1 MKRMT
6 LFFLCLVTSIGWA
19 MAQNRTVKG
28 TVISSEDNEPLIGAN
43 VVVVGNT
50 TIGAATDLDGNFTLS
65 VPANA
70 KMLRVSYSGMT
81 TKEVAIANVMKIVL
95 DPDSKV
101 LEQVVVLGYGTGQK
115 LSTVSGSVAK
125 VSSEK
130 LAEKPVANI
139 MDALQGQVAGM
150 QVITNSG
157 DPTAV
162 ASVKIHG
169 SGSLTSSSAPL
180 YIVDGVPTDLGVVAG
195 MNPNDF
201 ESFTILKDASST
213 SIYGARAANGVIV
226 ITTKRGKM
234 GERGRITFNASY
246 GVSSIINEKPFRSM
260 MTGDQFARWQYGV
273 GYAAANQYSTFEAWK
288 EHLKED
294 AKQALADYSPY
305 LDDQIKK
312 GILDPI
318 NFDKDTDWVGYHF
331 RTAPTTQGDVSIQGG
346 SQGTSYFL
354 SLGYFD
360 QEGISRSESLL
371 KRYTGRLNLES
382 RVNDWLKVGANM
394 SGALA
399 KRRASGFEGDAYIDE
414 GSFAALT
421 AAPYLNPYTT
431 SGDFADAY
439 YMDFDRKVFAGIP
452 FRDSYRPYNR
462 EAYQATM
469 SGYAQFT
476 PIKGLTLK
484 AQAGF
489 DFMQERT
496 SSKLLPYN
504 PLALDPLGT
513 SRERFYHYLTKTF
526 TNTAEYKFSV
536 EDKHD
541 VTLLAGHEFIDYEY
555 DMFGAFGKGY
565 ENPKFM
571 MLSQAKG
578 DTYLTLPE
586 QAKAEYAYLSFFG
599 RGSYGFDKWLYVDL
613 SVRNDRSSR
622 FGANKRSAMFGSGGV
637 MVDVFN
643 KFIKESTWLS
653 DLRFKMSYGTTGNS
667 EMGSARYYAHLPLVG
682 SNPYTD
688 NALGLSVATP
698 GNPNLS
704 WEQQSQF
711 NVGLASSSFDGRLNA
726 ELDFY
731 IRTTD
736 DMLIEVPLPYLSGFT
751 TQLQNVGAMKNIG
764 FDITVSGDIVRSKD
778 FKVYGSATFNY
789 NKEEITRLFSGLE
802 KYVHGEYTS
811 WIVGKPT
818 VFYMAEYAGVYKG
831 QAGPNYVD
839 AEGKPF
845 KGGDQMWYVPGE
857 YNEDGSPKLTNKYSG
872 LLKQALTD
880 KAITPPVTGGFS
892 LGASWK
898 GLSLDADFSYILGK
912 WTINNDRFFTENTA
926 PGFNF
931 TNKDKIIL
939 DAWTEQNP
947 DSDVPR
953 IGQAMAFDSRL
964 LENASFLRMK
974 NLKLT
979 YNLPQSLFAGQN
991 VLSGARVYLMA
1002 RNLFTI
1008 TKFKGFDPEASRS
1021 DISFSS
1027 MNQFPNTKQYMAGI
1041 QLSF

>member
-1 MKRMT
+1 MT
-6 LFFLCLVTSIGWA
+6 LFFLCLLTSIGWA

-43 VVVVGNT
+43 VVVVGNA

-70 KMLRVSYSGMT
+70 KTLRVSYSGMT
-81 TKEVAIANVMKIVL
+81 TKEVAIANVMRIVL
-95 DPDSKV
+95 DPDSKL

-150 QVITNSG
+150 QVITGSG

-169 SGSLTSSSAPL
+169 SGSLTSSAAPL

-234 GERGRITFNASY
+234 GERNRVTFNASY
-246 GVSSIINEKPFRSM
+246 GVSSIITKKPFENM
-260 MTGDQFARWQYGV
+260 MSGDEFARWQYSI
-273 GYAAANQYSTFEAWK
+273 GYAAASQYSTFEDWK
-288 EHLKED
+288 NHIIAD
-294 AKQALADYSPY
+294 ASQALADYSPY
-305 LDDQIKK
+305 LADQIQK
-312 GILDPI
+312 GILNPI
-318 NFDKDTDWVGYHF
+318 NFNQDTDWVGYHF
-331 RTAPTTQGDVSIQGG
+331 RTAPTTQGDVSFQGG
-346 SQGTSYFL
+346 SQGTSYFA

-371 KRYTGRLNLES
+371 RRYTGRLNLES
-382 RVNDWLKVGANM
+382 RINDWLKIGTNLSA
-394 SGALA
+394 ALA
-399 KRRASGFEGDAYIDE
+399 KRRASGFSSNAYITE
-414 GSFAALT
+414 GSFAAMV
-421 AAPYLNPYTT
+421 AAPYLNPYTS

-439 YMDFDRKVFAGIP
+439 YMDFSDKVMLGIP
-452 FRDSYRPYNR
+452 YRDSYRPYNR

-476 PIKGLTLK
+476 PVKGLTLK

-496 SSKLLPYN
+496 SAKKLPN
-504 PLALDPLGT
+504 DPLASDPLGT

-555 DMFGAFGKGY
+555 DMFGAFGQGY

-571 MLSQAKG
+571 MLSQAKAG
-578 DTYLTLPE
+578 NYLTLPE

-599 RGSYGFDKWLYVDL
+599 RASYGLDKWLYVDL
-613 SVRNDRSSR
+613 SLRNDKSSR
-622 FGANKRSAMFGSGGV
+622 FGANKRNAMFYSGGL

-643 KFIKESTWLS
+643 KFIQESTWLN

-667 EMGSARYYAHLPLVG
+667 EMLNYTSGAPEYYAHLPLVG

-688 NALGLSVATP
+688 SALGLSVATP

-711 NVGLASSSFDGRLNA
+711 NVGVSAGFFNGRLTA
-726 ELDFY
+726 EVDFY
-731 IRTTD
+731 VRATD

-751 TQLQNVGAMKNIG
+751 AQLQNVGALKNTG
-764 FDITVSGDIVRSKD
+764 FDITVGGDIVRTKD

-789 NKEEITRLFSGLE
+789 NREEITRLFSGLDR
-802 KYVHGEYTS
+802 YVRDGYS
-811 WIVGKPT
+811 YAWIVGKPT
-818 VFYMAEYAGVYKG
+818 VFYVAEYAGVYKG
-831 QAGPNYVD
+831 QGGENYVD

-857 YNEDGSPKLTNKYSG
+857 YNADGSRKVTNVYSAS
-872 LLKQALTD
+872 LEHALED
-880 KAITPPVTGGFS
+880 KALNPPVTGGFS

-898 GLSLDADFSYILGK
+898 DLSLDADFAYIIGK
-912 WTINNDRFFTENTA
+912 WMINNDRYFTENTSS
-926 PGFNF
+926 GFNF
-931 TNKDKIIL
+931 TNKDKSIL
-939 DAWTEQNP
+939 NAWTEDNP
-947 DSDVPR
+947 TSDVPR
-953 IGQAMAFDSRL
+953 IGQQMQFDSRL
-964 LENASFLRMK
+964 LENASFLRLK

-979 YNLPQSLFAGQN
+979 YNLPQSLFAGQK
-991 VLSGARVYLMA
+991 VLSGARVYMMA
-1002 RNLFTI
+1002 RNLLTV
-1008 TKFKGFDPEASRS
+1008 TKFKGFDPEAGANL
-1021 DISFSS
+1021 S
-1027 MNQFPNTKQYMAGI
+1027 MNQYPNTKQYMFGV